1 MKSLLTRI
9 KITAIAA
16 YFKVYTSSISKE
28 SESLMKMNAVKRQL
42 TKRKP
47 PIMVLLLSEIIN
59 SKAYSV

>member
-1 MKSLLTRI
+1 MKSLFTRI

-16 YFKVYTSSISKE
+16 YFKVNTSSISKE